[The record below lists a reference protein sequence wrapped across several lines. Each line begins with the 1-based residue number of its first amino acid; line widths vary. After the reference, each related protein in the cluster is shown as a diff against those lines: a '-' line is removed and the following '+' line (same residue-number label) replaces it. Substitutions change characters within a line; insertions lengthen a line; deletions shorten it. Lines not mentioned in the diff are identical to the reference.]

1 MEKNPKYQG
10 KFSKESG
17 LRLKEVREA
26 LDLKPQDFAAAIG
39 VLPQKLADMER
50 GKVRVPEEIA
60 LFLDGKYSIS
70 FKWLMAGV
78 GPMKSAETEV
88 APILGEFS
96 YIPMVEAQLSGG
108 NGSFIV
114 SEEIKEYCAFRTEWL
129 FNSLGSPK
137 GKYLLSVAG
146 DSMSPTIQNGD
157 TVMLDTTATHIFDG
171 NIYALRMDDTI
182 LIKRLA
188 LRPGEK
194 VLVIS
199 DNREEYEPYEA
210 ARKDIHVLGR
220 IVWFARTL
228 VKSD

>member
-1 MEKNPKYQG
+1 MFVMSTGKQTNISISVRLQELVDEVAAGNAK
-10 KFSKESG
+10 KFSENAGIGSVTFYNYLKGRLPSAELLTNICESYKVNVNWLLTGKGRKYISDLPGEFAKES
-17 LRLKEVREA
+17 
-26 LDLKPQDFAAAIG
+26 
-39 VLPQKLADMER
+39 
-50 GKVRVPEEIA
+50 
-60 LFLDGKYSIS
+60 
-70 FKWLMAGV
+70 
-78 GPMKSAETEV
+78 
-88 APILGEFS
+88 FS
-96 YIPMVEAQLSGG
+96 YLPLVETQLSAG
-108 NGSFIV
+108 NGSFVV
-114 SEEIKEYCAFRTEWL
+114 SEEVKEYCAFRTEWL

-146 DSMSPTIQNGD
+146 DSMFPTIQNGD

-171 NIYALRMDDTI
+171 NIYALRLDDTI
-182 LIKRLA
+182 MIKRMA